1 MGIYD
6 IKAIRHLFIEDIS
19 FDIEEEYFD
28 TKRRDSTEFFS
39 IEDNE
44 VLKVPPRINL
54 CYYLGTENSNG
65 MKDYLINEYNK
76 YRCSKNKIT
85 GIALKGIYFKNDFS
99 HYKDILSV
107 LISNMVLR
115 QGKDMYTRVSMSKE
129 GPYQEKRNRYNPLL
143 VKIDKLK
150 NLLTYLAMN
159 DYIDLYHNKY
169 ASKLETR
176 YIVKDK
182 LKNLFKEY
190 NVSHN
195 DVELNENTNFIEL
208 TVQKDYKNG
217 KTIKLLEAFTDN
229 EETNKRNDILENY
242 NNMLCY
248 WKERINFRKPM
259 PHFIYA
265 VCKYNGEIGRGGRV
279 YAPWQWNEI
288 SSKDRLKFT
297 IDKSK
302 VVEVD
307 IKCCSL
313 RIACHLLDFNP
324 IQEDL
329 YDIGDS
335 NYNRN
340 DIKFVVQQMLN
351 MNSAKERTLAQK
363 LTDVSN
369 SLDLKV
375 LLSNEDTNYIKKL
388 ATDVY
393 IYYNSEDMHNLSSQM
408 FFKDKGMTDIIRIET
423 AVVFD
428 VIKYFTDKDVIVL
441 TVHDSYI
448 IEEELQ
454 EELINTIINSYYNH
468 TKYKPIL
475 TK

>member
-6 IKAIRHLFIEDIS
+6 IKAIKHLFIEDVCFDKEDVG
-19 FDIEEEYFD
+19 FDIEEEYF
-28 TKRRDSTEFFS
+28 TESFSTE
-39 IEDNE
+39 DNKI
-44 VLKVPPRINL
+44 LKVPPRINL
-54 CYYLGTENSNG
+54 CYYLTSTNADK
-65 MKDYLINEYNK
+65 MLDYLIDEYNK

-85 GIALKGIYFKNDFS
+85 GISLRGIYFRTDFS
-99 HYKDILSV
+99 HYKNILSV
-107 LISNMVLR
+107 LLSNMVLR
-115 QGKDMYTRVSMSKE
+115 QAKDTYTRVSMSKE

-195 DVELNENTNFIEL
+195 DVDLNENTNFIEL
-208 TVQKDYKNG
+208 IVQKNYKNG
-217 KTIKLLEAFTDN
+217 KTIKLLEAFNDN
-229 EETNKRNDILENY
+229 EETNKRNEILENY
-242 NNMLCY
+242 NNMLYY

-265 VCKYNGEIGRGGRV
+265 VCKYNDEIGRGGRV

-324 IQEDL
+324 IKEDL
-329 YDIGDS
+329 YDIGNNS
-335 NYNRN
+335 YQRN

-351 MNSAKERTLAQK
+351 MNSSKDRTLSQR

-375 LLSNEDTNYIKKL
+375 LLSNTDTTYIKKL

-393 IYYNSEDMHNLSSQM
+393 DYYNSEDMNNLASKM

-428 VIKYFTDKDVIVL
+428 VIEYFTDKDVIVL

-454 EELINTIINSYYNH
+454 SELITTITNSYYNH
-468 TKYKPIL
+468 TKYTPIL